1 MWRRAPDPRSAYDY
15 TASGCAE
22 IRMPNLDTM
31 TSAGCQVNLGAALE
45 MTLRNGRMKK
55 HGDALMG
62 LETGDP
68 REFTTWEE
76 FWSAY
81 VAQQTHLIKY
91 AYLNQMIIHEL
102 RGRHFAGPLSSCL
115 HDLCMASCM
124 DLHCSEHIPGGIEL
138 GFFDVI
144 GFSTLVDSLSAVR
157 KFVFEERRVSMDEL
171 IRALDCNFEGM
182 EPLRRL
188 LGSAPRFGNADPYAD
203 AIGKAVDRAAQ
214 DYCRRYMAET
224 GLHIDIR
231 TVSVTANVPHGKEVG
246 ALPNGRKDWMP
257 LSDGSSPSHGA
268 DVKGPTATL
277 ISQYNSKNWDYTER
291 AARLLNIKFSP
302 KCLEGEEGSRRLVSF
317 IRAFCDL
324 KLWHLQFNVINRETL
339 VAAQDEPDRYK
350 GLIIRIAGYSAY
362 FTELSRDLQND
373 LIART
378 EHGSI

>member
-1 MWRRAPDPRSAYDY
+1 
-15 TASGCAE
+15 
-22 IRMPNLDTM
+22 
-31 TSAGCQVNLGAALE
+31 
-45 MTLRNGRMKK
+45 
-55 HGDALMG
+55 
-62 LETGDP
+62 
-68 REFTTWEE
+68 
-76 FWSAY
+76 
-81 VAQQTHLIKY
+81 
-91 AYLNQMIIHEL
+91 
-102 RGRHFAGPLSSCL
+102 
-115 HDLCMASCM
+115 
-124 DLHCSEHIPGGIEL
+124 
-138 GFFDVI
+138 
-144 GFSTLVDSLSAVR
+144 
-157 KFVFEERRVSMDEL
+157 
-171 IRALDCNFEGM
+171 
-182 EPLRRL
+182 
-188 LGSAPRFGNADPYAD
+188 
-203 AIGKAVDRAAQ
+203 
-214 DYCRRYMAET
+214 
-224 GLHIDIR
+224 
-231 TVSVTANVPHGKEVG
+231 
-246 ALPNGRKDWMP
+246 MP